1 MLTISAYH
9 LMAQLYESANS
20 LVYRGRRVDTQQ
32 PVVLKMLKDFY
43 PTPERT
49 AWFKREYEITRNLTI
64 PGVVNAYALFRDTE
78 RLVMVLEDFG
88 GDSLDLLAIAG
99 QLELCEFLKL
109 AIAITDILSQIH
121 AANIIHKDINP
132 SNIVLNRTTG
142 QVKIID
148 FGISTVLSREN
159 PTLSNPNILEG
170 TLAYISPEQTGRM
183 NRAIDYRSDFY
194 SLGATFYKLLTGILP
209 FNSCDTLEL
218 VHSHIAKQPV
228 PPHSVVGTCSLPS
241 IVSDIVMKLM
251 AKNAE
256 DRYQSAYGL
265 KADLEQCLHQ
275 LETKGQIDVFALGR
289 QDICDRFQIPQ
300 KLYGRKREIEIL
312 LAAFTRVAVEE
323 KEGKTISQSK
333 IQIPK
338 SKIEAASQSKIQIP
352 KSKIEAASQSKI
364 QNPKSKIEMIL
375 VTGYSGV
382 GKSALVRE
390 LHKPI
395 TARRGNFIWGKFDQ
409 YQRNIPYYA
418 FSQAFD
424 ELCKQLLTETEAV
437 LNQWR
442 EKILAAVGNNGQVLI
457 DVIPNL
463 ERVIGTQPPVVQ
475 VEASQAQNRFNLVF
489 QNFIKVIC
497 QKSHPLVLFIDDLQ
511 WADKASLN
519 LLKTI
524 MSDATIQYLLIIG
537 AYRDNEVNASHPLMM
552 TLEEIETQGVLSSI
566 HLDNLLVQDV
576 NTLISEALKSPPT
589 STQPLTDL
597 VYDKTQGNAFFT
609 TQFLKSLY
617 TEELLTFDRQVRQWQ
632 WDVAQIQAK
641 DITDNVVELMAS
653 NIGKLPASTQIVLQ
667 LAACIGNKFD
677 LSTLGIIYQHQPT
690 QVLADLFPAMQSG
703 LVLSLNNKYK
713 LINTE
718 DDFVA
723 NEVSFKFLHDRVQQA
738 AYALI
743 DEAQKTAIHLQIGR
757 LLLQNTAPEALSE
770 EIFEIV
776 DHLNIGS
783 EFVTDQLERDEIAR
797 LNLIAGEK
805 AKSAMAY
812 EAAVNYLNVGLDL
825 LAEDSWQT
833 QYDLTLSLYES
844 AAYAEYLNT
853 NYQRSELLSN
863 IVLQQVK
870 TVREKANVYETK
882 IQLYIAQNQMQASI
896 DIGLQFL
903 KLLGISLSKSPPSQL
918 VIDDLYNLPPM
929 TDPDK
934 LVAMRILKTIW
945 SAVHTTN
952 SSIAPLIIFTMMEL
966 SVNYGN
972 SSFAAFAYLL
982 YGFLLCRTQSDLD
995 FGYQLGKL
1003 SLKILKQFDSSEIE
1017 GKVNLLFNCFIRPWK
1032 EHKRNTLES
1041 LQSTLQVL
1049 METGD
1054 IEYASYAAINYCSNL
1069 LLVGEPLESVKK
1081 TYKNY
1086 ISLVESIKQEFSLN
1100 YAKIWSQLI
1109 LNFMGD
1115 SRESNRLVGK
1125 LFDETEMLPILQ
1137 RNNNF
1142 QSLFAIDFAKT
1153 WLSYLFND
1161 YTIAVKNGEDAAG
1174 NKQALEGILPYAEHN
1189 LYYSLSLLAN
1199 YFHLEDRE
1207 RKQYIEQVAANQK
1220 EMKTWAVHAPM
1231 NFQHTYDLVEAEK
1244 ARVLGQVVEAM
1255 DLYEQAIK
1263 KARDNGYIQHEALA
1277 YELAANFYLAR
1288 GMEEFAQ
1295 LYMTKAHYSYV
1306 SWGATAKVND
1316 LEQRYPDF
1324 FAKTPSSSTQTTT
1337 TILSTESKTSSQL
1350 DLNSIFKASQTLS
1363 SEIVLNTLLEKMMKI
1378 VLENAGAE
1386 KGYLILKQEEKW
1398 LIQASGTVTSDDI
1411 EVLQSIPI
1419 ETVSDRNNIPVVP
1432 LGIVNY
1438 VIRTQDSLIL
1448 NDALHSGNFTR
1459 DLYIVKHQT
1468 KSVLCMP
1475 LLNQSKLAG
1484 LLYLENNQTIG
1495 AFTPDRLEVLKL
1507 LTSQIF
1513 ISIENAK
1520 LYTNLQAY
1528 STELLQANSQLQAEI
1543 GDRKLAEEALRLSEE
1558 RFRLAIDN
1566 IPDTFVIYDALRRFQ
1581 FVNAFGVNRG
1591 GFPLEAYI
1599 GHTDEE
1605 IHPKEVTN
1613 AYLPLLQKTVETRT
1627 KQTGEC
1633 NITLP
1638 GCSFTVVVT
1647 YVPILNEHGE
1657 IHQILGITHDITERK
1672 QAESQLLHN
1681 AFHDALTGL
1690 PNRAWFMKCL
1700 KDACDRAKQH
1710 EDYLFAVLFLDLDR
1724 FKVIN
1729 DSLGHLL
1736 GDQFLIKIAT
1746 RLKACIRSI
1755 DTAARLGGDEFTIL
1769 LQGIENLSE
1778 AIEVVERIQ
1787 QQLALPFD
1795 LDGQEVFT
1803 TASIG
1808 IALNLILTYDQP
1820 EDLLRNADTA
1830 MYRAKVLGRSRYE
1843 LFHPDMYT
1851 NAVDRLQLE
1860 TDLRRAI
1867 ERQEFRVY
1875 YQPIVSLSSG
1885 TISGFEALLRWQ
1897 HPERGLLSPADF
1909 IPLAEETGLIVE
1921 IGYWVLFE
1929 ACRQMQVWRMGY
1941 PTSSLEKISVNL
1953 CVKQFSQADLIE
1965 QIAQILHSTG
1975 LDACSLMLEIIESA
1989 IMENGDE
1996 ANTASQLRAM
2006 GIKLSI
2012 DDFGTG
2018 YSSLSRLYSFPINVL
2033 KIDRSFVSPIN
2044 ANNRNLEII
2053 EIIVTLAD
2061 KLGMDVTAEGVETQE
2076 QLALLRKLNCEYG
2089 QGYFFSRPLDSS
2101 AAEAL
2106 IMANPQW

>member
-1 MLTISAYH
+1 MSLLLQGKIFAIAFKFPKNY
-9 LMAQLYESANS
+9 MAES
-20 LVYRGRRVDTQQ
+20 
-32 PVVLKMLKDFY
+32 
-43 PTPERT
+43 
-49 AWFKREYEITRNLTI
+49 
-64 PGVVNAYALFRDTE
+64 E
-78 RLVMVLEDFG
+78 RL
-88 GDSLDLLAIAG
+88 
-99 QLELCEFLKL
+99 KL
-109 AIAITDILSQIH
+109 S
-121 AANIIHKDINP
+121 
-132 SNIVLNRTTG
+132 
-142 QVKIID
+142 
-148 FGISTVLSREN
+148 
-159 PTLSNPNILEG
+159 
-170 TLAYISPEQTGRM
+170 
-183 NRAIDYRSDFY
+183 
-194 SLGATFYKLLTGILP
+194 
-209 FNSCDTLEL
+209 
-218 VHSHIAKQPV
+218 
-228 PPHSVVGTCSLPS
+228 
-241 IVSDIVMKLM
+241 
-251 AKNAE
+251 
-256 DRYQSAYGL
+256 
-265 KADLEQCLHQ
+265 
-275 LETKGQIDVFALGR
+275 
-289 QDICDRFQIPQ
+289 
-300 KLYGRKREIEIL
+300 
-312 LAAFTRVAVEE
+312 
-323 KEGKTISQSK
+323 
-333 IQIPK
+333 
-338 SKIEAASQSKIQIP
+338 
-352 KSKIEAASQSKI
+352 
-364 QNPKSKIEMIL
+364 
-375 VTGYSGV
+375 
-382 GKSALVRE
+382 
-390 LHKPI
+390 
-395 TARRGNFIWGKFDQ
+395 
-409 YQRNIPYYA
+409 
-418 FSQAFD
+418 
-424 ELCKQLLTETEAV
+424 
-437 LNQWR
+437 
-442 EKILAAVGNNGQVLI
+442 
-457 DVIPNL
+457 
-463 ERVIGTQPPVVQ
+463 
-475 VEASQAQNRFNLVF
+475 
-489 QNFIKVIC
+489 
-497 QKSHPLVLFIDDLQ
+497 FIDDLQ

-519 LLKTI
+519 LLKII

-537 AYRDNEVNASHPLMM
+537 AYRDNEVNASHLLMM
-552 TLEEIETQGVLSSI
+552 TLEEIEKKPGFLSSI

-576 NTLISEALKSPPT
+576 NTLISKTLKSPPT

-597 VYDKTQGNAFFT
+597 VYEKTQGNAFFT
-609 TQFLKSLY
+609 TEFLKSLY
-617 TEELLTFDRQVRQWQ
+617 TEELLTFEYPPQSPLRKGGSRGGWQ

-641 DITDNVVELMAS
+641 DITDNVVELMALK
-653 NIGKLPASTQIVLQ
+653 IGKLPTSTQMVLQ

-677 LSTLGIIYQHQPT
+677 LSTLGIIYQHQST
-690 QVLADLFPAMQSG
+690 QVLADLFPAMQQG
-703 LVLSLNNKYK
+703 LVISLNNKYK
-713 LINTE
+713 LIEAE
-718 DDFVA
+718 DDFVV
-723 NEVSFKFLHDRVQQA
+723 NEVSFKFLHDRIQQA

-743 DEAQKTAIHLQIGR
+743 DEVQKTAIHLQIGR

-776 DHLNIGS
+776 AHFNMGS
-783 EFVTDQLERDEIAR
+783 EFISYQAERDEIIR
-797 LNLIAGEK
+797 LNLIAGQK

-812 EAAVNYLNVGLDL
+812 EAAANYLNAGLDL

-853 NYQRSELLSN
+853 NYERSELLSN
-863 IVLQQVK
+863 VLLQQVK

-903 KLLGISLSKSPPSQL
+903 FMLGISLSKSPPSQL
-918 VIDDLYNLPPM
+918 LIDDLYNLPPM
-929 TDPDK
+929 TNPDK

-945 SAVHTTN
+945 SPVHTTN

-972 SSFAAFAYLL
+972 SSFAAFAYVL

-995 FGYQLGKL
+995 LGYQLGKL

-1041 LQSTLQVL
+1041 LQSTLKVL
-1049 METGD
+1049 MENGD

-1069 LLVGEPLESVKK
+1069 VVVGEPLESVNK

-1086 ISLVESIKQEFSLN
+1086 IRLVQSIQQEFSLN
-1100 YAKIWSQLI
+1100 YAKIWSQLV
-1109 LNFMGD
+1109 LNLMGG

-1125 LFDETEMLPILQ
+1125 VFNETEIKGILQ
-1137 RNNNF
+1137 ISNNF
-1142 QSLFAIDFAKT
+1142 QSLFAIDLAKT

-1161 YTIAVKNGEDAAG
+1161 YTTAVKNAENAAS

-1199 YFHLEDRE
+1199 YFNKEDGE
-1207 RKQYIEQVAANQK
+1207 RKQYIEQVVANQK

-1244 ARVLGQVVEAM
+1244 ARVFGQVVEAM

-1263 KARDNGYIQHEALA
+1263 GARDNGYIQQEALA

-1288 GMEEFAQ
+1288 EMEEFAQ

-1306 SWGATAKVND
+1306 RWGAKAKVKD
-1316 LEQRYPDF
+1316 LEQQYPQF
-1324 FAKTPSSSTQTTT
+1324 FAKTPSSSTKTTT
-1337 TILSTESKTSSQL
+1337 TILSTDSKASSEL
-1350 DLNSIFKASQTLS
+1350 DLNSILKASQTLS

-1386 KGYLILKQEEKW
+1386 KGYLILKQEEQW
-1398 LIQASGTVTSDDI
+1398 LIQASGAVTSDDI
-1411 EVLQSIPI
+1411 KVLQSIPI
-1419 ETVSDRNNIPVVP
+1419 ETVRDRNNIPIVP

-1438 VIRTQDSLIL
+1438 VTRTQESLIL
-1448 NDALHSGNFTR
+1448 NDALHSDNFTR
-1459 DLYIVKHQT
+1459 DPYIVKHQT
-1468 KSVLCMP
+1468 KSVLCLP
-1475 LLNQSKLAG
+1475 LLNQSKLEG
-1484 LLYLENNQTIG
+1484 LLYLENNQTTG
-1495 AFTPDRLEVLKL
+1495 AFTTERLEVLKL

-1528 STELLQANSQLQAEI
+1528 STELLKANSDLQAEI
-1543 GDRKLAEEALRLSEE
+1543 GDRKQAQEALRLSEE

-1566 IPDTFVIYDALRRFQ
+1566 IPDTFVIYDAKRRFQ

-1591 GFPLEAYI
+1591 GFPLETYI
-1599 GHTDEE
+1599 GHTDDE

-1627 KQTGEC
+1627 KQSGEC
-1633 NITLP
+1633 NISLP
-1638 GCSFTVVVT
+1638 GSSFTIVVS

-1672 QAESQLLHN
+1672 QAEEQLLHN

-1690 PNRAWFMKCL
+1690 PNRAWFMERL
-1700 KDACDRAKQH
+1700 KYAIKRAKRQ

-1736 GDQFLIKIAT
+1736 GDQFLIKIAS
-1746 RLKACIRSI
+1746 RLKACLRSI

-1769 LQGIENLSE
+1769 LEGIQNLSE
-1778 AIEVVERIQ
+1778 AIQVVELIQ

-1808 IALNLILTYDQP
+1808 IALNSTAAYDQP
-1820 EDLLRNADTA
+1820 EDLLRDADTA
-1830 MYRAKVLGRSRYE
+1830 MYRAKVLGKSRYE
-1843 LFHPDMYT
+1843 LFHPDMYI

-1909 IPLAEETGLIVE
+1909 IPLAEETGLIVK
-1921 IGYWVLFE
+1921 IGYWVLID
-1929 ACRQMQVWRMGY
+1929 ACRQMQIWRIRY
-1941 PTSSLEKISVNL
+1941 PTSFLDKISVNL
-1953 CVKQFSQADLIE
+1953 SVKQFSQADLIE
-1965 QIAQILHSTG
+1965 QIGQILHSTG
-1975 LDACSLMLEIIESA
+1975 LDACSLVLEITESA

-1996 ANTASQLRAM
+1996 ANTALSQLRAM

-2018 YSSLSRLYSFPINVL
+2018 YSSLGRLHTFPINML
-2033 KIDRSFVSPIN
+2033 KIDRSFVTPMD
-2044 ANNRNLEII
+2044 ANNKNLEII

-2076 QLALLRKLNCEYG
+2076 QLALLIKLNCEYG
-2089 QGYFFSRPLDSS
+2089 QGYFFSRPLDSF

-2106 IMANPQW
+2106 IMANPRW

>member
-9 LMAQLYESANS
+9 LVAQLYESANS
-20 LVYRGRRVDTQQ
+20 LIYRGRRVDTEQ

-49 AWFKREYEITRNLTI
+49 AWFKREYEVTRNLTI
-64 PGVVNAYALFRDTE
+64 PGVVDAYALFRDTE

-99 QLELCEFLKL
+99 ELELCEFLKL

-228 PPHSVVGTCSLPS
+228 PPHEVVGTCSLPS

-275 LETKGQIDVFALGR
+275 LETKGQIDVFALAR

-312 LAAFTRVAVEE
+312 LAAFERVAGGE
-323 KEGKTISQSK
+323 KENSSISTQS
-333 IQIPK
+333 Q
-338 SKIEAASQSKIQIP
+338 
-352 KSKIEAASQSKI
+352 
-364 QNPKSKIEMIL
+364 IEMIL
-375 VTGYSGV
+375 VAGYSGV

-390 LHKPI
+390 VHKPI

-418 FSQAFD
+418 LSQAFD
-424 ELCKQLLTETEAV
+424 DLCKQLLTETEAV

-511 WADKASLN
+511 WADGASLN
-519 LLKTI
+519 LLKII

-552 TLEEIETQGVLSSI
+552 TLEEIETKQGLLSSI

-576 NTLISEALKSPPT
+576 NALISEALKSPPT

-597 VYDKTQGNAFFT
+597 VYEKTQGNAFFT
-609 TQFLKSLY
+609 TEFLKSLY

-632 WDVAQIQAK
+632 WNVAQIQES

-653 NIGKLPASTQIVLQ
+653 NIGKLPADTQIVLQ

-677 LSTLGIIYQHQPT
+677 LSTLGIIYQHQLIE
-690 QVLADLFPAMQSG
+690 VFADLSPAMQSG

-713 LINTE
+713 LIETE
-718 DDFVA
+718 DNLVA

-743 DEAQKTAIHLQIGR
+743 DEAQKIAIHLQIGR

-783 EFVTDQLERDEIAR
+783 EFVTSQLERDEIAR

-812 EAAVNYLNVGLDL
+812 EAAVNYLNVGLNL

-833 QYDLTLSLYES
+833 KYDLTLSLYES

-863 IVLQQVK
+863 VVLQQVK

-903 KLLGISLSKSPPSQL
+903 FMLGISLSKSPPSKL
-918 VIDDLYNLPPM
+918 LIDDLYNLPPM

-945 SAVHTTN
+945 SPVHTTN
-952 SSIAPLIIFTMMEL
+952 SSIAPLIIFTMVEL
-966 SVNYGN
+966 CVNYGN
-972 SSFAAFAYLL
+972 SSFAAFAYVL

-1041 LQSTLQVL
+1041 LRETLKVL

-1069 LLVGEPLESVKK
+1069 VLVGEPLESVKK
-1081 TYKNY
+1081 TYKTY
-1086 ISLVESIKQEFSLN
+1086 ISLVESIQQEFSLN

-1109 LNFMGD
+1109 LNLMGD

-1125 LFDETEMLPILQ
+1125 LFDETEIKAILQ

-1142 QSLFAIDFAKT
+1142 QSLFAIDLAKT

-1161 YTIAVKNGEDAAG
+1161 YTTAVKNGEDAAG

-1189 LYYSLSLLAN
+1189 FYYSLSLLAN
-1199 YFHLEDRE
+1199 YLNLEDRE

-1263 KARDNGYIQHEALA
+1263 KARDNGYIQQEALA

-1306 SWGATAKVND
+1306 RWGSTAKVND

-1350 DLNSIFKASQTLS
+1350 DLNSILKASQTLS

-1378 VLENAGAE
+1378 VLENAGAQ
-1386 KGYLILKQEEKW
+1386 KGYLILKQQEQW
-1398 LIQASGTVTSDDI
+1398 LIQASAGVTSDDI
-1411 EVLQSIPI
+1411 EVLQFIPI

-1432 LGIVNY
+1432 LCIVNY
-1438 VIRTQDSLIL
+1438 VIRTQESLIL

-1459 DLYIVKHQT
+1459 DPYIIKHQT

-1528 STELLQANSQLQAEI
+1528 STELLKANKHLEAEI
-1543 GDRKLAEEALRLSEE
+1543 AERQLAEEALRLSEE

-1566 IPDTFVIYDALRRFQ
+1566 IPDTFVIYDAERRFQ
-1581 FVNAFGVNRG
+1581 FVNAFAVNRS
-1591 GFPLEAYI
+1591 GFPLEAHI

-1605 IHPKEVTN
+1605 IHPPEVAN

-1633 NITLP
+1633 NISLP
-1638 GCSFTVVVT
+1638 GCSFTIVVT

-1672 QAESQLLHN
+1672 RAESQLLHN

-1690 PNRAWFMKCL
+1690 PNRAWFMECL
-1700 KDACDRAKQH
+1700 KYAIERAKQH

-1736 GDQFLIKIAT
+1736 GDKFLIKIAS

-1778 AIEVVERIQ
+1778 AIEVVELIQ

-1808 IALNLILTYDQP
+1808 IALNSILTYDQP

-1843 LFHPDMYT
+1843 VFHPDMYT

-1921 IGYWVLFE
+1921 IGYWVLID
-1929 ACRQMQVWRMGY
+1929 ACRQMQVWRMRY

-1953 CVKQFSQADLIE
+1953 CVKQFLQADLIE

-1975 LDACSLMLEIIESA
+1975 LDACSLMLEITESA
-1989 IMENGDE
+1989 IIENGDE

-2018 YSSLSRLYSFPINVL
+2018 YSSLSRLYSFPINML
-2033 KIDRSFVSPIN
+2033 KIDRSFVSPMD
-2044 ANNRNLEII
+2044 ANNKNLEII

-2106 IMANPQW
+2106 IMANPRW